1 MNFCNPPTW
10 AVCRQFPKPL
20 VGEII
25 ILLHH
30 GTNRLYI
37 LNIAYILGDDF
48 AHTLLRFCHHQTD
61 KDERPR
67 NETAGYPQDSRATC
81 WRRIE

>member
-1 MNFCNPPTW
+1 M
-10 AVCRQFPKPL
+10 
-20 VGEII
+20 
-25 ILLHH
+25 
-30 GTNRLYI
+30 
-37 LNIAYILGDDF
+37 LNMAYIFGDDF
-48 AHTLLRFCHHQTD
+48 AHTLLRRFCHHQTD